1 MDGALAAHGD
11 VRGPKVGISL
21 YPLHADPLP
30 SGPHTQPLPEAITAV
45 DTDLLRPGEASHD
58 LNFLAQVIADLHD
71 LDMDRLVVTQCGNLH
86 ATRAHNQRRGRQ
98 PE

>member
-11 VRGPKVGISL
+11 VRGPKAGISL

-45 DTDLLRPGEASHD
+45 DNDRLRPCETGHN
-58 LNFLAQVIADLHD
+58 LNFLAQVMADLHG
-71 LDMDRLVVTQCGNLH
+71 LEMDCLVVTHDGDLH
-86 ATRAHNQRRGRQ
+86 ATRAKNQRRGRQ
-98 PE
+98 